1 MIMIGRE
8 IRGSG
13 RESIQI
19 ESFGYPFIFAFATA
33 LVRFALVR

>member
-1 MIMIGRE
+1 MIMIGRG

-19 ESFGYPFIFAFATA
+19 ESFGYAFIFAFAMPP
-33 LVRFALVR
+33 VRFDLVK